1 MGIEQVEVPDL
12 SGKTESEAKT
22 AISNAKLKWKSTE
35 KISYSSKPNGVVVNQ
50 SISNGSMVDKNTEI
64 TITINEFDEI
74 KTGTVNVNVK
84 SLIFNKKIYDRGPKI
99 VVIGGGNG
107 LNTVLVGMKRY
118 TDNITAIVAVS
129 EYGKDPTVSRSEL
142 GTALPFEEIKDSIV
156 ALSADTKGEIDSL
169 LNHKMENARLKGLN
183 FAVHMR

>member
-35 KISYSSKPNGVVVNQ
+35 KTSDSSKPNGVVVNQ

-84 SLIFNKKIYDRGPKI
+84 SLRNYTVKYKKDEDNHSRGAKYKRI
-99 VVIGGGNG
+99 V
-107 LNTVLVGMKRY
+107 
-118 TDNITAIVAVS
+118 
-129 EYGKDPTVSRSEL
+129 
-142 GTALPFEEIKDSIV
+142 LP
-156 ALSADTKGEIDSL
+156 
-169 LNHKMENARLKGLN
+169 
-183 FAVHMR
+183 